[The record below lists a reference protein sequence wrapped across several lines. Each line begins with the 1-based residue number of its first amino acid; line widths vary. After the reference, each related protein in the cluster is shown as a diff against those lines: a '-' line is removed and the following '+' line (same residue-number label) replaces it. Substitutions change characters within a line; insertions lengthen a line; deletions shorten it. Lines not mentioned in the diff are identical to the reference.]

1 MERELNAL
9 RAKGQNGLTVSERLV
24 EDKSDG
30 NNGSKNNDNYTASV
44 EKEDDQIQGIQNF
57 V

>member
-9 RAKGQNGLTVSERLV
+9 RAKGQNGQTVSERLV
-24 EDKSDG
+24 EDKSDE
-30 NNGSKNNDNYTASV
+30 NDGSKNSDNYTAPV